1 MVITLSDLDEIPK
14 FNKQAIFM
22 GIFFEI
28 EEKRNEEHSVLS
40 IVKAY
45 RLSEVVFVGRYGG
58 RAYKSDECF
67 LRTYYYYMNSI
78 LK

>member
-1 MVITLSDLDEIPK
+1 MVITLADLDEIQK
-14 FNKQAIFM
+14 FDKRDIFM
-22 GIFFEI
+22 GIFFDI
-28 EEKRNEEHSVLS
+28 QEKRNEEHSVLS

-45 RLSEVVFVGRYGG
+45 HLAEVVFVGRYCG

-67 LRTYYYYMNSI
+67 LRSYYYYLNSM